1 MEIDKDSTEVAK
13 AAKAAAKKN
22 PDQVALVDKYIA
34 QYPAAQSIRG
44 QLIAKAMASGEIA
57 AAVRKFM
64 DEKVG
69 A

>member
-1 MEIDKDSTEVAK
+1 MKTEIEE

-22 PDQVALVDKYIA
+22 PDQVALVDKYLA

-44 QLIAKAMASGEIA
+44 QLIAKEMASGEIA
-57 AAVRKFM
+57 AAVRNLM
-64 DEKVG
+64 DGKLG